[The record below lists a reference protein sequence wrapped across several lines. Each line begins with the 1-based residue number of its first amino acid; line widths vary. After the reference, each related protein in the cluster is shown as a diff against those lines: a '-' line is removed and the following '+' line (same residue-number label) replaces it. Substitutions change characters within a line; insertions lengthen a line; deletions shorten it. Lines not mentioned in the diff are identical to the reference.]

1 MIPRIKICGITRTE
15 DAKTAA
21 HLGVDALGFIFVK
34 KSPRFIEVQA
44 AAEIIRALP
53 SFVNRV
59 GVFIDE
65 PIENIVEIC
74 RIAMID
80 TVQLHGSE
88 SPEFCAQVPFP
99 VIKAISV
106 RDDTEISLID
116 SYTTSAILLDTWS
129 SGTSGGTGRTFDWRI
144 AQKAT
149 LRNEH
154 IILAGGLGPSNVE
167 DALQA
172 VQPYGVDINSGVE
185 IKPGIKNPH
194 KMRDVV
200 RIVRNFTNQSNRF

>member
-1 MIPRIKICGITRTE
+1 MNVRIKICGITRIE

-34 KSPRFIEVQA
+34 KSPRYIEPQA
-44 AAEIIRALP
+44 AAEIIRVLP
-53 SFVNRV
+53 PFVSRV

-65 PIENIVEIC
+65 TIETIVEIC
-74 RIAMID
+74 KIAEID

-88 SPEFCAQVPFP
+88 SPEFCAKIPFP

-106 RDDTEISLID
+106 KDDTDITIID
-116 SYTTSAILLDTWS
+116 AYVSSGILLDTWS
-129 SGTSGGTGRTFDWRI
+129 TGMSGGTGKTFDWNI
-144 AQKAT
+144 AKKACS
-149 LRNEH
+149 RNER
-154 IILAGGLGPSNVE
+154 IILAGGLGPSNIE
-167 DALQA
+167 EALQS

-194 KMRDVV
+194 KIRDVV
-200 RIVRNFTNQSNRF
+200 RLVRNWKK

>member
-1 MIPRIKICGITRTE
+1 MNVRIKICGITRIE

-34 KSPRFIEVQA
+34 KSPRYIEPQT
-44 AAEIIRALP
+44 AAEIIRVLP
-53 SFVNRV
+53 PFVSRV

-65 PIENIVEIC
+65 TIETIVEIC
-74 RIAMID
+74 KIAKID

-88 SPEFCAQVPFP
+88 SPEFCAKIPFP

-106 RDDTEISLID
+106 KDDTDITIID
-116 SYTTSAILLDTWS
+116 TYVSSGILLDTWS
-129 SGTSGGTGRTFDWRI
+129 TGMSGGTGKTFDWNI
-144 AQKAT
+144 AKKACS
-149 LRNEH
+149 RNER
-154 IILAGGLGPSNVE
+154 IILAGGLGPSNIE
-167 DALQA
+167 EALQS

-194 KMRDVV
+194 KIRDVV
-200 RIVRNFTNQSNRF
+200 RLVRNWKK

>member
-1 MIPRIKICGITRTE
+1 M
-15 DAKTAA
+15 
-21 HLGVDALGFIFVK
+21 LLVLFLLK
-34 KSPRFIEVQA
+34 KSPRFIDIQA
-44 AAEIIRALP
+44 AAEIIRELP

-74 RIAMID
+74 RITMID

-88 SPEFCAQVPFP
+88 TPEFCTKVPFP
-99 VIKAISV
+99 VIKSISV
-106 RDDTEISLID
+106 QEDTEISVID
-116 SYTTSAILLDTWS
+116 SYKTSAILLDTWS
-129 SGTSGGTGRTFDWRI
+129 TGTSGGTGKTFDWRI
-144 AQKAT
+144 AQRAT

-154 IILAGGLGPSNVE
+154 IILAGGLGPSNIE

-185 IKPGIKNPH
+185 IKPGVKNPH

-200 RIVRNFTNQSNRF
+200 RMVRNFTNQSNRF

>member
-15 DAKTAA
+15 DAMTAA

-44 AAEIIRALP
+44 AAEIIRGLP
-53 SFVNRV
+53 SFVSRV

-65 PIENIVEIC
+65 PIENIVQIC
-74 RIAMID
+74 RTAMID

-88 SPEFCAQVPFP
+88 TPEFCTQVPFP
-99 VIKAISV
+99 VIKSISV
-106 RDDTEISLID
+106 REDTDISIID
-116 SYTTSAILLDTWS
+116 SYRTSAILLDTWS
-129 SGTSGGTGRTFDWRI
+129 TGTSGGTGKTFDWRI
-144 AQKAT
+144 AQRAS

-154 IILAGGLGPSNVE
+154 IILAGGLGPSNIE
-167 DALQA
+167 DALQS

-200 RIVRNFTNQSNRF
+200 RMVRNFTNQANRF